1 MREQLKNKLITDLA
15 YSSASA
21 SKTAEDL
28 CDLKY
33 ADLRKGLLD
42 WLRTDTQT
50 VIRDEPYS
58 TACLMEKYHMTYPAA
73 LIFLEWYR
81 EDPTAAVSVLGMRM

>member
-1 MREQLKNKLITDLA
+1 MREQLKNKLISELA

-28 CDLKY
+28 CNLKY

-42 WLRTDTQT
+42 WLQTDTQT
-50 VIRDEPYS
+50 LIQGEPYS
-58 TACLMEKYHMTYPAA
+58 TAYLMEKYHMTYPAA

-81 EDPTAAVSVLGMRM
+81 ENPTAAVSVLKMRM

>member
-1 MREQLKNKLITDLA
+1 MREQLKNKLISELA

-28 CDLKY
+28 CNLKF

-58 TACLMEKYHMTYPAA
+58 TAYLMGKYHMTYPAA

-81 EDPTAAVSVLGMRM
+81 ENPIAAVSVLEIRM